1 MPILKYQRAGVIDSP
16 RSGSDAARRL
26 LALALRRASAALA
39 RLSRRLAHADER
51 ASPSAPQLEFYSGA
65 EARDGALY
73 VDGKL
78 IGWVS
83 GVRRL

>member
-1 MPILKYQRAGVIDSP
+1 MPSLKYQRAGVIESP
-16 RSGSDAARRL
+16 RSGSEAARRL

-39 RLSRRLAHADER
+39 HLSRRLARADER
-51 ASPSAPQLEFYSGA
+51 TSPIPPQLEFHSGA

-78 IGWVS
+78 VGWVR